1 MTTNTQYH
9 VTEYK
14 RKDYG
19 PIKEYKLKNKPKYH
33 EYKSYHEYGKIRE
46 YNKIRNHELREYKAI
61 KPGYSGYRPEKRPP
75 KPENERLLPKRERQY
90 NRMRWFRQLKHCY
103 KLPMGPEYPV
113 KTYKTREYKRKKQ
126 QLDYHEYKGYKSF
139 KGYPEYN
146 GSVHYPLTAL
156 NYYGFRRGK
165 RVYRPITP
173 ATVKPKPVWYP
184 LAPVPEPE
192 FPQQTLTKPTVIEPP
207 QPQMTVN
214 KPLSPASEI
223 VYPQQ
228 VLIRPATVKPV
239 LPIVKEKEVYQPII
253 RENNGFYR
261 LKHPVTYHEY
271 KSYHGYN
278 TRFRPYQYKEYNQY
292 RDYDHLYIYT
302 AKDMPDRKPH
312 IFRQEK
318 DIRHISYPE
327 EPVKAEP
334 VSKAPVEQPQ
344 KQPQKWKKIFAKE
357 EKLKQQIL
365 IMPTTKPE
373 KVKPRK
379 KLPNQN
385 EPVYPSQMLIMPTL
399 VVQETVQETVVKE
412 EQTRVQRAPRPRY
425 IPIKREYVEESQ
437 VLILPVANKKPHYVP
452 TTKQYVEESIT
463 VIAPKKKPP
472 PIKPV
477 EITEEV
483 SEVVKPTVAPIVATA
498 AAAPPPKAPVQQKYV
513 PTYSTYVDQSVIVT
527 MPKKFRKEEVKVEK
541 PIPVPPPVL
550 KVDKEIQTKPMTPI
564 AQPKP
569 FIQEQTTHRT
579 PDPIVVP
586 LVAAASKSNR
596 VKQSEPRPITPPSEP
611 PIPPPSVSKVVQ
623 PAPVILQAE
632 QPEQENAQTII
643 NPVVVPIVHAK
654 PPPKQKE
661 KPKQK
666 TVVVVPTPTPQPK
679 PSTPKEQPKPVIAP
693 VLAIPEVKQKSPES
707 KPVQLPPPQPSELAP
722 VQQPKSKPDI
732 GPVATIPHFKPNDPE
747 PKQPPIKAELPKLTP
762 VEQKVERPRYT
773 PLPVKPPQPRQAPPK
788 PKPAEKPVQSKPE
801 TPPEPDRPETPR
813 TPPKLRTAIRKPS
826 ISRAASPPLEMP
838 SAPPPKRK
846 PTPETAPSIAV
857 PKLGALGT
865 VKRTFNMMG

>member
-9 VTEYK
+9 VNEYK

-19 PIKEYKLKNKPKYH
+19 SIKEYKLKNKPKYH

-46 YNKIRNHELREYKAI
+46 YNKIRNHELREYKAS

-90 NRMRWFRQLKHCY
+90 NPMRWFRQLKHCY

-126 QLDYHEYKGYKSF
+126 QLDYHEYKGYKTF
-139 KGYPEYN
+139 KGYPEYS
-146 GSVHYPLTAL
+146 GSVRYPLTAL

-184 LAPVPEPE
+184 LAPVAEPE

-207 QPQMTVN
+207 KPQPTVYERL
-214 KPLSPASEI
+214 PPASEI

-228 VLIRPATVKPV
+228 VLIRPATAKPV
-239 LPIVKEKEVYQPII
+239 PAIVKEKEVYQPII

-261 LKHPVTYHEY
+261 LKHPVGYHEY

-278 TRFRPYQYKEYNQY
+278 TRFRPYQYKEYDKC

-318 DIRHISYPE
+318 EIRHISYPE

-334 VSKAPVEQPQ
+334 VSKPPIEQPQ

-365 IMPTTKPE
+365 IMPTKKPE

-385 EPVYPSQMLIMPTL
+385 EPVYPSQMLIMPTPI
-399 VVQETVQETVVKE
+399 VRETVQETVVKE

-425 IPIKREYVEESQ
+425 IPIKQEYVEESQ
-437 VLILPVANKKPHYVP
+437 VLILPLAKKKPRYVP
-452 TTKQYVEESIT
+452 TTKQYVEESVT
-463 VIAPKKKPP
+463 VIAPKKKTP

-477 EITEEV
+477 QITEEV
-483 SEVVKPTVAPIVATA
+483 SEVVKPTVVPIVAAA
-498 AAAPPPKAPVQQKYV
+498 AAAPPPKAPVQAKYV
-513 PTYSTYVDQSVIVT
+513 PTYSTYLDQSVIVT
-527 MPKKFRKEEVKVEK
+527 IPKKFRKVEAKVEK

-564 AQPKP
+564 PQPKP
-569 FIQEQTTHRT
+569 VIQEQTTHRT
-579 PDPIVVP
+579 PDPIAVP
-586 LVAAASKSNR
+586 LVAVASKSNK
-596 VKQSEPRPITPPSEP
+596 VKQSAPRPITPTSEPVVIPPPQKQVTP

-623 PAPVILQAE
+623 PAPVILQTE
-632 QPEQENAQTII
+632 QPKQESAQPII
-643 NPVVVPIVHAK
+643 NPVVVPLVHAK

-661 KPKQK
+661 KP
-666 TVVVVPTPTPQPK
+666 TPQPK
-679 PSTPKEQPKPVIAP
+679 PATPPKEQPKPVIAP
-693 VLAIPEVKQKSPES
+693 IPAIPEVKQKSPES
-707 KPVQLPPPQPSELAP
+707 KPVQLPPPQPSEPEP
-722 VQQPKSKPDI
+722 VPQPKSKPDI
-732 GPVATIPHFKPNDPE
+732 GPVATIPHFKPKDPE
-747 PKQPPIKAELPKLTP
+747 PKQPPKEVELPKPAEQPKPKPVNKPKLNP

-773 PLPVKPPQPRQAPPK
+773 PLPVKPPQPRPK
-788 PKPAEKPVQSKPE
+788 PVEKPVQSKPE
-801 TPPEPDRPETPR
+801 TPPEPVRPETPR

-826 ISRAASPPLEMP
+826 IPRAASPPLEMP
-838 SAPPPKRK
+838 SAPSPKRK
-846 PTPETAPSIAV
+846 VSV
-857 PKLGALGT
+857 QC
-865 VKRTFNMMG
+865 FNNYSSFLADL